1 MEKLKI
7 LEIKML
13 RGEILKALFNVY
25 PRGLKESTLK
35 KAFIGNYM
43 NIDVER
49 QLEYLNGPGK
59 EYIIV
64 TNDDDDCP
72 EDDSI
77 IKLSPKGYDLIDGSI
92 DADPGIAFS

>member
-49 QLEYLNGPGK
+49 QLEYLRGPGK

-64 TNDDDDCP
+64 TDDEEDCP
-72 EDDSI
+72 EDI
-77 IKLSPKGYDLIDGSI
+77 LVKLSPKGYDLIDGSI
-92 DADPGIAFS
+92 DADPGIAF